1 MSSTVSRRCII
12 VVGLA
17 LALIN
22 CRREP
27 DEDSSKAVTRGKDVP
42 VADRDPDRDLDT
54 VTIVGTLTALGRAPG
69 IMPGDI
75 SPQQSVSLRVESAEG
90 ADVAA
95 GTTVEILITMMGH
108 VPIISGSPIPAPELD
123 PSYFRVGRRFRI
135 ATTPANGRYYGK
147 IDKDAIQAL
156 D

>member
-1 MSSTVSRRCII
+1 MTSRRQLI

-17 LALIN
+17 ALALVA

-27 DEDSSKAVTRGKDVP
+27 DLDRSKVATTVKDP
-42 VADRDPDRDLDT
+42 PMPKDDT
-54 VTIVGTLTALGRAPG
+54 VTIVGTLTALGPAPG
-69 IMPGDI
+69 VMAGDI
-75 SPQQSVSLRVESAEG
+75 APQQSVSLRVESAEG

-108 VPIISGSPIPAPELD
+108 TPIISGATNPAPELD
-123 PSYFRVGRRFRI
+123 PAYFRIGRRFRI
-135 ATTPANGRYYGK
+135 ATTPANGRYYAK
-147 IDKDAIQAL
+147 IDKAAIQHL